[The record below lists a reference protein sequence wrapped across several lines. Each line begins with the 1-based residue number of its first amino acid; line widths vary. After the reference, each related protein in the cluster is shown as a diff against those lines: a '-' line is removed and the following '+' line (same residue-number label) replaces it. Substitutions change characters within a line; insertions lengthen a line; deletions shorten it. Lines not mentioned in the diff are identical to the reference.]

1 MGNGNQLLTIFQ
13 DSGVEIDEILST
25 GVLEGV
31 KVDEESATWRLC
43 IRFDRIVSCKVLQNT
58 FDKVSKYII
67 KATGISNVKFS
78 ISYPDSSKT
87 NYVINIDDLKD
98 YYKWSIDVCKV
109 VKKGVVTL
117 SEFFT
122 RYLDNEV
129 IVMTSSDAEKK
140 SVEDNLVLIKR
151 FFLNYGLTFV
161 KLNVIISD
169 SVRNFKE
176 LRDEKQHIQEMMD
189 ETKSIEEY
197 KAKKQLAKSD
207 DNVQGTFKYTYN
219 GNAVS
224 ISVNDV
230 PTTSMEVT
238 EFKQMNGTD
247 KVNISGTVVSSEIRS
262 FRSRQGRDF
271 TLLVAT
277 ITNYKDSV
285 MVKRFIKESEIPDY
299 KKKCK
304 PNTRTLVKG
313 RLQWDDFARDV
324 VVMADE
330 LTFLG
335 DDVSRVRFD
344 EALEK
349 RVELHAHTKM
359 SVLDSIMS
367 VDDYVN
373 QAKNYGHKAIA
384 VTDHANCHVLP
395 EFFKA
400 CNKVGI
406 KPIAG
411 VEGYYINEELLNIA
425 FTNEDI
431 NLKDATYVV
440 FDIETSGLYIPFNE
454 IIEIGAVKIKN
465 GIIID
470 EFASLVKPKKRLFKE
485 ITDIT
490 HITNDMLANELP
502 IEEVLPKFY
511 EFIKGSILVAHNA
524 HFDTDFIYANL
535 DDLGLFKGVMPC
547 IDTMMFARGLYGS
560 SFKQNNL
567 RAVGKFLKVEV
578 EPNEQHR
585 AVYDARTTANIFMKL
600 LSEALDRGVSNYN
613 ELNKMVS
620 ENELFRYKIPSHINL
635 LVKNKKGLKNFYKII
650 SESHTTYF
658 QKDARIVT
666 SLIEK
671 YREGILVGSGC
682 GNGEIFRLA
691 LEKTYTQLVDAMD
704 FYDYIEVQ
712 PPCVYL
718 HLFEMWSEEEALEMA
733 KGLIKK
739 IIKAANEKQKMVVAT
754 GDVHEVIKEDGEFRR
769 VYLSVARPNG
779 GGPHELSRYEG
790 VLDMHYRST
799 MEMLEEFS
807 FLESDVAYEIVVT
820 NTNKIN
826 DMTESYDLF
835 PKKLYVPRDDFMK
848 DINGVASMKQAVYD
862 ISYNTA
868 HSIYG
873 ENLPEYVKARLDRE
887 LKAIIGNGFFSVYY
901 ISHLLVKNSNDA
913 GYVVGSRGSVG
924 SSFVATM
931 MGITEVNPLAPH
943 YVCPHCHFSAFKF
956 TDEEKEKYPQN
967 IPLEMEEE
975 LAKTGVGVDLKP
987 MMCPVCGK
995 PLGRNGFD
1003 IAFETFLGFT
1013 GEKVPDIDLNFSGE
1027 YQAKAHL
1034 FCQETFGF
1042 DNAFRAGTV
1051 STVQSKTAFAY
1062 ARDYY
1067 QSKNIY
1073 KRQSELE
1080 RLSLVLS
1087 ESKRTTGQH
1096 PGGIIVIPDDIEY
1109 TDIIPIQYPP
1119 VSDAELEDMAWRTSH
1134 YDYHKFEDNLL
1145 KLDILGHDDPTVVK
1159 FLMDHVHANPDEFP
1173 FSTVEGIPYFDKDVI
1188 SLFSSKDALNLSGDD
1203 EDRLSSGT
1211 IGVPEFGTQFVR
1223 GMLETIKPD
1232 SISQIIKVSGLSHGT
1247 DVWMKNAEDLVK
1259 GSNPAYPKIMFNDVI
1274 GCRDDIMIYL
1284 IARGV
1289 PAAPAFKIME
1299 GVRKG
1304 KGLSVDQE
1312 ELLLQHNIPN
1322 WFITSCKK
1330 IKYLFPKAHATAYVI
1345 MALRIGWF
1353 KVHRPIYYYAAYFS
1367 KRAKEFDPEA
1377 FALGK
1382 NALRNRIQE
1391 IETKIQKREDVTNK
1405 EIDLLDELKIALEMT
1420 LRGYKFRQIDVNI
1433 SDATNLV
1440 IAPDK
1445 KSLYLPFVA
1454 VDSLGETVAKSIV
1467 EARKVRPF
1475 TSKKDFELR
1484 TSINKKQYANL
1495 LKLEAFGDL
1504 IDDDTTL
1511 L

>member
-1 MGNGNQLLTIFQ
+1 MENNNQ
-13 DSGVEIDEILST
+13 ILSIFRAS
-25 GVLEGV
+25 GLEVDEALSTAILEEV
-31 KVDEESATWRLC
+31 KVHEKSATWRLC
-43 IRFDRIVSCKVLQNT
+43 IRIDSILSSDRLKEV

-67 KATGISNVKFS
+67 DATDISNVKFT
-78 ISYPDSSKT
+78 ISYPDFCKE
-87 NYVINIDDLKD
+87 NYVHNPDDIKK
-98 YYKWSIDVCKV
+98 YYKWAIDVCKDS
-109 VKKGVVTL
+109 KKGVVTL
-117 SEFFT
+117 NEFFT
-122 RYLDNEV
+122 RYIDNEV
-129 IVMTSSDAEKK
+129 VIMTSSEAEKK
-140 SVEDNLVLIKR
+140 SVEDNLFLIKK
-151 FFLNYGLTFV
+151 FFLNYGLDFI
-161 KLNVIISD
+161 KLNVVISD

-176 LRDEKQHIQEMMD
+176 LQDEKQHIQEMMD

-207 DNVQGTFKYTYN
+207 ENVQGTYKYSYN
-219 GNAVS
+219 GNAVA

-230 PTTSMEVT
+230 PTTSMEVA

-247 KVNISGTVVSSEIRS
+247 KVNVNGTIVSSEIRS
-262 FRSRQGRDF
+262 FRSKQGRDF

-285 MVKRFIKESEIPDY
+285 MIKRFIKESEIPDF

-304 PNTRTLVKG
+304 PNIRTVVKG

-330 LTFLG
+330 ITFLG

-344 EALEK
+344 ESLEK

-359 SVLDSIMS
+359 SVLDSILS

-400 CNKVGI
+400 CSKVGI

-425 FTNEDI
+425 FTKDNID
-431 NLKDATYVV
+431 LKDATYVV
-440 FDIETSGLYIPFNE
+440 FDIETTGLYIPFNE
-454 IIEIGAVKIKN
+454 IIEIGAVKIRN

-490 HITNDMLANELP
+490 HITNDMLADELP
-502 IEEVLPKFY
+502 IEEVLPKFK
-511 EFIKGSILVAHNA
+511 EFIDGSILVAHNA

-535 DDLGLFKGVMPC
+535 QDLGIFDGIMPC

-560 SFKQNNL
+560 NYKQNNL

-600 LSEALDRGVSNYN
+600 LSEAFDRGYTNYS
-613 ELNKMVS
+613 ELNQMVN

-635 LVKNKKGLKNFYKII
+635 LVKNKVGLKNFYKII

-671 YREGILVGSGC
+671 YRDGILVGSGC
-682 GNGEIFRLA
+682 ANGEIFRLA
-691 LEKTYTQLVDAMD
+691 LEKTYGQLVEAMD

-712 PPCVYL
+712 PPCEYL
-718 HLFEMWSEEEALEMA
+718 HLFDMWSNAEALEMA
-733 KGLIKK
+733 KELIIK
-739 IIKAANEKQKMVVAT
+739 IIKAAKEKNKLVVAT
-754 GDVHEVIKEDGEFRR
+754 GDVHELIKEDGDLRKI
-769 VYLSVARPNG
+769 YLSVARPNG
-779 GGPHELSRYEG
+779 GGPHELSRYDGE
-790 VLDMHYRST
+790 LDMHYRST
-799 MEMLEEFS
+799 IEMLEEFS
-807 FLESDVAYEIVVT
+807 FLESDLAYEIVVT
-820 NTNKIN
+820 NTNIIEQ
-826 DMTESYDLF
+826 MTENYDLF

-848 DINGVASMKQAVYD
+848 DKNGVASMKQAVYD
-862 ISYNTA
+862 ISYQTA
-868 HSIYG
+868 HRIYG
-873 ENLPEYVKARLDRE
+873 ETMPEYVKARLDRE
-887 LKAIIGNGFFSVYY
+887 LEAIIGHGYFSVYY

-943 YVCPHCHFSAFKF
+943 YVCPHCHFSAFKL
-956 TDEEKEKYPQN
+956 TDEEKGKYYQN

-975 LAKTGVGVDLKP
+975 LAKKGVGVDLKP
-987 MMCPVCGK
+987 MNCPVCGK
-995 PLGRNGFD
+995 PLSRDGFD

-1034 FCQETFGF
+1034 FCQETFGI

-1051 STVQSKTAFAY
+1051 STVQSKTAFAF
-1062 ARDYY
+1062 ARDYFNTR
-1067 QSKNIY
+1067 NIY

-1080 RLSLVLS
+1080 RIAIELS

-1096 PGGIIVIPDDIEY
+1096 PGGIIVVPDDIEY
-1109 TDIIPIQYPP
+1109 ADIIPVQYPP
-1119 VSDAELEDMAWRTSH
+1119 VSDAELEDMNWRTSH

-1173 FSTVEGIPYFDKDVI
+1173 FDKVEDIPYYDEGVI
-1188 SLFSSKDALNLSGDD
+1188 SLFSSKDSLNLSGED
-1203 EDRLSSGT
+1203 EDRMSSGT

-1232 SISQIIKVSGLSHGT
+1232 SIGQIIKVSGLSHGT

-1259 GSNPAYPKIMFNDVI
+1259 GTNPVYPKIEFNDVI

-1312 ELLLQHNIPN
+1312 ELLLQHNIPS
-1322 WFITSCKK
+1322 WFINSCKK

-1391 IETKIQKREDVTNK
+1391 IESKIQKREDVTNK

-1420 LRGYKFRQIDVNI
+1420 LRGYSFRQIDVNI

-1467 EARKVRPF
+1467 EARKQRPF
-1475 TSKKDFELR
+1475 SSKKDFELR